1 MIPTDGSVQVYTS
14 SKYSGEQQ
22 LTPLVLTSPWSEIES
37 KSDIK
42 SWQEEFGSGD
52 DEIAAAI
59 TLNEEAVQQ
68 EILGFGGAVTDAAAI
83 TYYALPLNER
93 NRLIDAYF
101 GSEGG
106 IISSSFSSRHLF

>member
-1 MIPTDGSVQVYTS
+1 MIPTDGGVQMYTS

-37 KSDIK
+37 KSDVK
-42 SWQEEFGSGD
+42 SSGD

-83 TYYALPLNER
+83 TYYALPPDER

-101 GSEGG
+101 GGKGG
-106 IISSSFSSRHLF
+106 IIISSFSSRHLS